1 MARYEPNFILDKPTS
16 EKETYILLQISLPGR
31 YRVSTKEKVLP
42 LYWSAEAQRPTT
54 DKKTLRS
61 LPPLELKKLKYL
73 TSYLDEIDYQIKD
86 LILELK
92 RDKELT
98 PERIKGEINK
108 IVGKEEKRIEE
119 PVQRLTVTEYYEK
132 LIERMKTHQLLT
144 PKGTPYSPGTI
155 KSHSTGKGYLAYYE
169 EKFGPLYFDD
179 ITPEFKI
186 QFIGV
191 MNEKQFKINTI
202 SRAISFTKFVCG
214 QAFEEGIHSNT
225 YYQTSDFDVDEE
237 DVDNIYLTSDELK
250 ALFEVETFNSPG
262 HQTARDLFLI
272 GCYTA
277 LRYSDYS
284 RIIPQ
289 YIRTTENGTKVI
301 DMMTKKTKQRVV
313 IPFLFPE
320 LDILLAKHN
329 YTSPKL
335 SDQKLNEYIKQ
346 IAEKAGIDHEVVIN
360 ETIGGIHQEV
370 VYKKYELIT
379 SHTAR
384 RTGATNLFKLGFA
397 PMEIMKITGHT
408 SERTFMKYI
417 KVSKVENAE
426 RMAEKAK
433 KI

>member
-1 MARYEPNFILDKPTS
+1 MARYEPNFILDKPNS
-16 EKETYILLQISLPGR
+16 GKETYILLQISLPGR
-31 YRVSTKEKVLP
+31 YRVSTKEKILP
-42 LYWSAEAQRPTT
+42 VYWNPSTQRPTT
-54 DKKTLRS
+54 DKKTLRT
-61 LPPLELKKLKYL
+61 LPPLEVKKLSYL
-73 TSYLDEIDYQIKD
+73 SSHLDEIKYQIKD

-98 PERIKGEINK
+98 PERIKTEIDK
-108 IVGKEEKRIEE
+108 IVGKEKKTVEKPAISF
-119 PVQRLTVTEYYEK
+119 TVAQYYEK
-132 LIERMKTHQLLT
+132 LIAKMKDHQQLT

-155 KSHSTGKGYLAYYE
+155 KSHSTGKGYLSYYE
-169 EKFGPLYFDD
+169 DKFGPLYFED

-191 MNEKQFKINTI
+191 MNERQFKINTI
-202 SRAISFTKFVCG
+202 SRAISFIKFVCG
-214 QAFEEGIHSNT
+214 QAFDEGIHTNT
-225 YYQTSDFDVDEE
+225 YYQTADFDVDEE
-237 DVDNIYLTSDELK
+237 DVDNIYLTSEELK
-250 ALFEVETFNSPG
+250 ALFEIETFSSHG
-262 HQTARDLFLI
+262 HEIARDLFLI

-320 LDILLAKHN
+320 LDILLSKYG

-335 SDQKLNEYIKQ
+335 SDQKLNEYIKL
-346 IAEKAGIDHEVVIN
+346 IAEKAGIDQEIVIN
-360 ETIGGIHQEV
+360 ETVGGVHKETL
-370 VYKKYELIT
+370 YKKHELIT

>member
-1 MARYEPNFILDKPTS
+1 MARYEPNFILDKPKS

-31 YRVSTKEKVLP
+31 YRISTKEKIFP
-42 LYWSAEAQRPTT
+42 LYWNAEVQRPTT
-54 DKKTLRS
+54 DKKTLRN

-73 TSYLDEIDYQIKD
+73 TAHLDEIEYQIKD

-92 RDKELT
+92 RDKKLA
-98 PERIKGEINK
+98 PDRIKEEINK
-108 IVGKEEKRIEE
+108 ILGKEEKRIEE
-119 PVQRLTVTEYYEK
+119 PVHRLSVTEYYEK
-132 LIERMKTHQLLT
+132 LIEKMKAHQLLT

-155 KSHSTGKGYLAYYE
+155 KSHSTGRGYLVYYE
-169 EKFGPLYFDD
+169 EKFGPLYFEDV
-179 ITPEFKI
+179 TPDFKI

-225 YYQTSDFDVDEE
+225 YYQTSEFDVDEE
-237 DVDNIYLTSDELK
+237 DVDNIYLTSEELK
-250 ALFEVETFNSPG
+250 ALFEIETFASKG
-262 HQTARDLFLI
+262 HEIARDLFLI
-272 GCYTA
+272 GCYTS

-289 YIRTTENGTKVI
+289 YIHTTENGTKVI

-320 LDILLAKHN
+320 LDILLTKYN

-335 SDQKLNEYIKQ
+335 SDQKLNEYIKLV
-346 IAEKAGIDHEVVIN
+346 AEKAGINQEIVIN
-360 ETIGGIHQEV
+360 ETIGGIHKEV

-408 SERTFMKYI
+408 SEKTFMKYI

-433 KI
+433 NI

>member
-1 MARYEPNFILDKPTS
+1 MARYEPNFILDKS
-16 EKETYILLQISLPGR
+16 NSGKETYILLQISLPGR

-42 LYWSAEAQRPTT
+42 LYWNAEAQRPTT

-61 LPPLELKKLKYL
+61 LSPLELKNLKYL
-73 TSYLDEIDYQIKD
+73 TSYLDEIEYQIKD

-108 IVGKEEKRIEE
+108 ILGKEEKRIEE
-119 PVQRLTVTEYYEK
+119 PVHRLSITQYYER

-179 ITPEFKI
+179 ITPDFKI

-250 ALFEVETFNSPG
+250 TLFEIETFNSPG
-262 HQTARDLFLI
+262 HQIARDLFLI

-320 LDILLAKHN
+320 LDILLSKHN

-346 IAEKAGIDHEVVIN
+346 IAERAGIDQEVVIN
-360 ETIGGIHQEV
+360 ETIGGVHQEV

-426 RMAEKAK
+426 RMAEKAR